1 MIISISGKIGSGKD
15 TIGEIIQ
22 ILTHNESFSNENV
35 LEHLKIDAVKHYIGP
50 VWEIKKFAGKLKQV
64 VALLTGCTIGQLED
78 QEFKASNMSEKWS
91 HPNGWADQPE
101 KELVPVTYREF
112 LQKVGTDALRD
123 KVHKEVWVNALFADY
138 SKYINQA
145 TGNQVLLED
154 YVYYKNGLDSKA
166 EIVTKQ
172 EPNWIIT
179 DTRFPNELAAV
190 EERGGITIKVDRPY
204 TTVVG
209 VSGIP
214 ATFSQTQFHSSETAL
229 DNSSFD
235 YVILNNGTMEE
246 LIKEVRDILQKE
258 KIIKY

>member
-1 MIISISGKIGSGKD
+1 MIISVSGKIGSGKD
-15 TIGEIIQ
+15 TVGLIIQ

-50 VWEIKKFAGKLKQV
+50 VWEIKKFAGKLKQI
-64 VALLTGCTIGQLED
+64 VALLTGCTIEQLED
-78 QEFKASNMSEKWS
+78 QEFKTSKMSEEWS

-138 SKYINQA
+138 KAFNEPSRYP
-145 TGNQVLLED
+145 
-154 YVYYKNGLDSKA
+154 NGGGGKH
-166 EIVTKQ
+166 
-172 EPNWIIT
+172 PNWIIT

-190 EERGGITIKVDRPY
+190 EEYGGITILVRRGNDDSS
-204 TTVVG
+204 TTK
-209 VSGIP
+209 
-214 ATFSQTQFHSSETAL
+214 AHESETAL

-235 YVILNNGTMEE
+235 YVILNNGTIEE
-246 LIKEVRDILQKE
+246 LIEDVRIILKKE

>member
-1 MIISISGKIGSGKD
+1 MIISVSGKIGSGKD

-78 QEFKASNMSEKWS
+78 QEFKASNMSEKW
-91 HPNGWADQPE
+91 GGM
-101 KELVPVTYREF
+101 TYREF

>member
-1 MIISISGKIGSGKD
+1 MIISVSGKIGSGKD

-35 LEHLKIDAVKHYIGP
+35 LEHLKINAVKHYIGP
-50 VWEIKKFAGKLKQV
+50 VWELKKFAGKLKQI
-64 VALLTGCTIGQLED
+64 VALLTGCEPFQLEN
-78 QEFKASNMSEKWS
+78 QEFKASNMSEKW
-91 HPNGWADQPE
+91 GGM
-101 KELVPVTYREF
+101 TYREF

-138 SKYINQA
+138 KEQPNKA
-145 TGNQVLLED
+145 VAEFLAAE
-154 YVYYKNGLDSKA
+154 GLPSSMNA
-166 EIVTKQ
+166 GEM
-172 EPNWIIT
+172 EHPNWIIT

-190 EERGGITIKVDRPY
+190 EERGGITILVRRGNDDSS
-204 TTVVG
+204 TTK
-209 VSGIP
+209 
-214 ATFSQTQFHSSETAL
+214 AHESETAL

-235 YVILNNGTMEE
+235 YVILNNGTMKE

>member
-1 MIISISGKIGSGKD
+1 MIISVSGKIGSGKD

-50 VWEIKKFAGKLKQV
+50 VWELKKFAGKLKQI
-64 VALLTGCTIGQLED
+64 VALLTGCEPFQLEN
-78 QEFKASNMSEKWS
+78 QEFKASNMSEKW
-91 HPNGWADQPE
+91 GGM
-101 KELVPVTYREF
+101 TYREF